1 MSNYNAYYT
10 NQQPQQ
16 QEIYNTPNAPPPPP
30 YYNQNYPQQ
39 FVSVP
44 ITREERFQEIIRK
57 HEISQ
62 FFANKLQVLST
73 FKLVFIFDDSGSM
86 NTIIEDSPL
95 NNGVFKATR
104 WDELRCFSKI
114 SLDIANIFNQNGT
127 DIHFLNRPPVRNITN
142 ADQLTDIFFNKPSG
156 YTPLSRVL
164 GSVLNEN
171 SNVYL
176 GENKLLIVIVTDGEP
191 TDDHGRVS
199 INEFRKTLT
208 ARHKNVYTTIVSCT
222 DDDAA
227 MSYLNNWDK
236 NIPRLD
242 VVDDFRN
249 ERDQIIK
256 AQGPHFRY
264 SFGDYIVKSLVGSI
278 HADLDRLDEVSSEK
292 CCIVL

>member
-10 NQQPQQ
+10 NQQPPQQ
-16 QEIYNTPNAPPPPP
+16 TNYSSPNAPPPPP
-30 YYNQNYPQQ
+30 YYQQNSPQQ
-39 FVSVP
+39 FFTVP
-44 ITREERFQEIIRK
+44 ISREERFQEIIRR

-73 FKLVFIFDDSGSM
+73 YKIVFIFDDSGSM

-127 DIHFLNRPPVRNITN
+127 DIYFLNRPPCRNITN
-142 ADQLTDIFFNKPSG
+142 ADQLTDIFHNKPSG

-176 GENKLLIVIVTDGEP
+176 GENKLLIIIVTDGEP

-199 INEFRKTLT
+199 ISEFRKTLT
-208 ARHKNVYTTIVSCT
+208 NRHKNVYTTIVSCT
-222 DDDAA
+222 DDDKT
-227 MSYLNNWDK
+227 MDYLDNWDK

-249 ERDQIIK
+249 ERDQIIR
-256 AQGPHFRY
+256 AQGSHFRF

-278 HADLDRLDEVSSEK
+278 HTDLDRLDEVSSEE
-292 CCIVL
+292 CCIIL